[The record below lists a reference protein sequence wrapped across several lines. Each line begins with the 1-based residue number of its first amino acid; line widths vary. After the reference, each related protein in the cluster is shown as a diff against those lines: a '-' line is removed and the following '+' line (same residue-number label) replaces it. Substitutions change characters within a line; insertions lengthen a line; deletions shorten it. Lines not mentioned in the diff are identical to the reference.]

1 MKKLIALTLTLITLL
16 TLTAPATAEL
26 DEDFM
31 EIFAVVTA
39 LDYVEDTVTCLDDH
53 GVLWTFYEIEDL
65 FIGDKMLLTVWM
77 PTNEIVDVRYIGYL
91 TPQEMA
97 AYVHAA
103 CE

>member
-16 TLTAPATAEL
+16 TLTAPAAAEL

-53 GVLWTFYEIEDL
+53 GVL
-65 FIGDKMLLTVWM
+65 
-77 PTNEIVDVRYIGYL
+77 
-91 TPQEMA
+91 
-97 AYVHAA
+97 
-103 CE
+103 